1 MDKEPAM
8 VKAFTDEEKWEIRE
22 KGKYILTAMNDI
34 GKNGDA

>member
-1 MDKEPAM
+1 MDKKPAM
-8 VKAFTDEEKWEIRE
+8 VKVFTDEEKWEIRK